1 MSGATLREAR
11 AQGRPRASAR
21 AIGKEALARTPAAP
35 HICFVAPYAWPVLA
49 RDPNIQVV
57 GGAEVQQC
65 ILARLFA
72 ANGYRVSMITFD
84 YGQPSPS
91 VIDGITVHK
100 AFREDSGVPVLRF
113 LHPRLTTMWR
123 TLRAVDADIYYQRSS
138 AMWTGVVAEFCRFH
152 GKRSI
157 YAGASDRDFEP
168 GQEQILHAR
177 DKWLYRRGLARVD
190 RVVAQ
195 NAFQLESCRRHHRRE
210 ALVIP
215 SCYVPPEHAVRATL
229 AHDRVLWVGTIHG
242 YKRPH
247 LFLDIAERLPK
258 RRFVMIGGP
267 SIGGERLKPGYF
279 EEVRDRAAKLANVE
293 FTGFLPLAEVE
304 RWFDSARLLVLTSV
318 YEGMPN
324 VFLQAWARG
333 VPTVGTVDV
342 GAPVNSVFADAGQG
356 AARVET
362 LLSDSALWTQA
373 SHDCLRYFE
382 RNHSASEVL
391 ARYARL
397 FDELA

>member
-1 MSGATLREAR
+1 MPQALREAR
-11 AQGRPRASAR
+11 GATQAR
-21 AIGKEALARTPAAP
+21 AQSAAVALSKP
-35 HICFVAPYAWPVLA
+35 HLCFVAPYVWPVLS
-49 RDPNIQVV
+49 RDPSIQVV
-57 GGAEVQQC
+57 GGAEVQQS

-72 ANGYRVSMITFD
+72 ENGYAVSVISLD
-84 YGQPSPS
+84 YGQPDPA

-100 AFREDSGVPVLRF
+100 AFRERAGIPVLRF
-113 LHPRLTTMWR
+113 VHPRLTTMWR
-123 TLRAVDADIYYQRSS
+123 ALRAARADVYYQRSS
-138 AMWTGVVAEFCRFH
+138 AMWTGVVAEFCRRH

-157 YAGASDRDFEP
+157 YAGASDRDFEI
-168 GQEQILHAR
+168 GQEQITLAR
-177 DKWLYRRGLARVD
+177 DRWLYRRGLARVD
-190 RVVAQ
+190 RIVAQ
-195 NAFQLESCRRHHRRE
+195 NPFQLESCRRNHQRE

-215 SCYVPPEHAVRATL
+215 SCYVPAAHARRASLEH
-229 AHDRVLWVGTIHG
+229 DCVLWVGTIHD

-247 LFLDIAERLPK
+247 WFLDIAERLPH

-279 EEVRDRAAKLANVE
+279 EALRARAAGLRNVE
-293 FTGFLPLAEVE
+293 FTGFLPLADVE
-304 RWFDSARLLVLTSV
+304 RWFDRARLLVLTSV

-333 VPTVGTVDV
+333 VPTVASVDV
-342 GAPVNSVFADAGQG
+342 GAPVNTVFADVPSGT
-356 AARVET
+356 ARVET

-373 SHDCLRYFE
+373 SHDCLAHFE
-382 RNHSASEVL
+382 RNHSAAEEL